1 MAAKKS
7 ITTQIKAL
15 IKSKRGAILA
25 LLAAVVGVETAS
37 PGTLAGLIGEQW
49 ASKVLGI
56 FGILVAATKVVDT
69 NKAE

>member
-1 MAAKKS
+1 MAKK
-7 ITTQIKAL
+7 TTSETIIAL

-25 LLAAVVGVETAS
+25 LLAAIVTVEAAS

-49 ASKVLGI
+49 APKVFSLL
-56 FGILVAATKVVDT
+56 GILVAATKVIDT